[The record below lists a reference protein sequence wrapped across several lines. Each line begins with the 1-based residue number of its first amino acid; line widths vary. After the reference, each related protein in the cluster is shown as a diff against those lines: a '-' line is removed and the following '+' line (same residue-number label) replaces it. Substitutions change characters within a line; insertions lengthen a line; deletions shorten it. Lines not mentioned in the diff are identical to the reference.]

1 MDQKRFN
8 MVAGVIFAAVALL
21 HALRILM
28 GWPVVIGGWMA
39 PIWVSGIGLVV
50 AGGLSYVAISLVRRR

>member
-8 MVAGVIFAAVALL
+8 MVAGAIFAAVALL

-28 GWPVVIGGWMA
+28 AWPVVIGGWTVPM
-39 PIWVSGIGLVV
+39 WVSGIGLVV
-50 AGGLSYVAISLVRRR
+50 AGGLTYFALNLVRRR

>member
-8 MVAGVIFAAVALL
+8 MLAGVIFAAVALL

-28 GWPVVIGGWMA
+28 GWPVVIGGWMV

-50 AGGLSYVAISLVRRR
+50 AGGLSYFAISLVRRR

>member
-28 GWPVVIGGWMA
+28 GWPVVIGGWTVPM
-39 PIWVSGIGLVV
+39 WVSGIGLVV
-50 AGGLSYVAISLVRRR
+50 AGGLGYFALSLVRRR

>member
-28 GWPVVIGGWMA
+28 GWPVVIGGWTLPM
-39 PIWVSGIGLVV
+39 WVSGIGLIA
-50 AGGLSYVAISLVRRR
+50 AGGLSYFALGVVRRR

>member
-28 GWPVVIGGWMA
+28 GWPVVIGGWTVPM
-39 PIWVSGIGLVV
+39 WVSGIGLIV
-50 AGGLSYVAISLVRRR
+50 AGGLSYFALGVVRRR

>member
-8 MVAGVIFAAVALL
+8 MVAGAIFAAVALL

-28 GWPVVIGGWMA
+28 GWPVVIGGWTA
-39 PIWVSGIGLVV
+39 PMWVSGIGLVV
-50 AGGLSYVAISLVRRR
+50 AGGLTYFALNLVRRR

>member
-8 MVAGVIFAAVALL
+8 MLAGVIFAAVALL

-28 GWPVVIGGWMA
+28 GWPVVIGGWVV

-50 AGGLSYVAISLVRRR
+50 AGGLSYFAISLVRRR

>member
-1 MDQKRFN
+1 MGQKRFN
-8 MVAGVIFAAVALL
+8 MLAGMIFAAVALL

-28 GWPVVIGGWMA
+28 GWPVVIGGWMV

-50 AGGLSYVAISLVRRR
+50 AGGLSYFAISLVRRR